1 MKILILTGKFGMG
14 HWSASMS
21 LRQQLLRAFPG
32 AEAEVL
38 DLIAYTRP
46 NSSEAMYRW
55 FNLLV
60 TQGSGLFNLYYKL
73 TEDLPAGDWRLF
85 EEQEMDR
92 LEELLADRQPDAVIA
107 THPICARMM
116 SRWKKETGSALP
128 LITCVTD
135 LSSHSEWLHKGTD
148 CYLVGSEEI
157 KEKLAAKG
165 VDREIICVTGIP
177 VRLEFKRPGRRR
189 VDGQRRL
196 LIMGGGLGLMPRK
209 DSFYE
214 ALNALPNVRTTII
227 TGSNQK
233 LYDRLAGKYPNIEV
247 LGFTDRVY
255 EYMAASDLVL
265 TKPGGITMFE
275 SIFSELPILAWEPF
289 LEQEKNNARFLVKR
303 GMGRVASKE
312 PEACLEAI
320 RNLIYNDVALAAMS
334 ARMRAMKSR
343 LEEESLNRVLSGLA
357 AEKGARVG

>member
-135 LSSHSEWLHKGTD
+135 LSSHSEWIHKGTD

-189 VDGQRRL
+189 ADGQRRL

-289 LEQEKNNARFLVKR
+289 LEQEKNNARTP
-303 GMGRVASKE
+303 ASW
-312 PEACLEAI
+312 
-320 RNLIYNDVALAAMS
+320 
-334 ARMRAMKSR
+334 
-343 LEEESLNRVLSGLA
+343 
-357 AEKGARVG
+357 

>member
-1 MKILILTGKFGMG
+1 M
-14 HWSASMS
+14 
-21 LRQQLLRAFPG
+21 
-32 AEAEVL
+32 
-38 DLIAYTRP
+38 
-46 NSSEAMYRW
+46 
-55 FNLLV
+55 
-60 TQGSGLFNLYYKL
+60 
-73 TEDLPAGDWRLF
+73 
-85 EEQEMDR
+85 
-92 LEELLADRQPDAVIA
+92 
-107 THPICARMM
+107 
-116 SRWKKETGSALP
+116 
-128 LITCVTD
+128 
-135 LSSHSEWLHKGTD
+135 
-148 CYLVGSEEI
+148 
-157 KEKLAAKG
+157 
-165 VDREIICVTGIP
+165 
-177 VRLEFKRPGRRR
+177 
-189 VDGQRRL
+189 
-196 LIMGGGLGLMPRK
+196 
-209 DSFYE
+209 
-214 ALNALPNVRTTII
+214 RTTII